1 MSLNVSIFMYWDLSK
16 RFEELKLS
24 VNTKDRKFFQDVY
37 DFSYTA
43 HLGQKRKSWEDYFI
57 HPLAV
62 ALDLHDR
69 FWDNELTCAWL
80 LHDTVEDCPT
90 VFIKDIYVNFGF
102 EIWYIVDAVSKNKQT
117 FYWSNYAF
125 DRKID
130 KFLFGGINNIKCF
143 LLKIADREDNLKTLT
158 NLKDNKQVRMAFETQ
173 AIFTPL
179 ESMIWADKISSIKTA
194 QKNLDNHLKEKNI
207 NGYLEL
213 KDYLINKTFRNF
225 STESFDA
232 VYKNSNNVSWKITNR
247 DQFKELMKINKV
259 DEKIN
264 IETIQINEN
273 WEFLWIIKFKKW
285 EIMNHSVELSIGDS
299 YSF

>member
-1 MSLNVSIFMYWDLSK
+1 MYWDLSK
-16 RFEELKLS
+16 RFESLKLS
-24 VNTKDRKFFQDVY
+24 LGTKDRKFFQDVY

-57 HPLAV
+57 HPLTV
-62 ALDLHDR
+62 ALNLHDK
-69 FWDNELTCAWL
+69 FWDNQLTCAWL

-90 VFIKDIYVNFGF
+90 VYIKDIYVRFGF

-179 ESMIWADKISSIKTA
+179 ESMIWADKISSIKYA
-194 QKNLDNHLKEKNI
+194 QTNLDNHLKERDI
-207 NGYLEL
+207 AWYLEL
-213 KDYLINKTFRNF
+213 KDYLINKTFKDF
-225 STESFDA
+225 STESFDS
-232 VYKNSNNVSWKITNR
+232 VYQNSNNVTWKINSTSVL
-247 DQFKELMKINKV
+247 DELLSIPNIDDK
-259 DEKIN
+259 
-264 IETIQINEN
+264 IETVSIES
-273 WEFLWIIKFKKW
+273 WGKDHFEYSFRFKKW
-285 EIMNHSVELSIGDS
+285 EIIWNEITLWIWNT
-299 YSF
+299 YSFSNK

>member
-1 MSLNVSIFMYWDLSK
+1 MYWDLSK
-16 RFEELKLS
+16 RFENLLLS
-24 VNTKDRKFFQDVY
+24 VNDKDRKFFQDVY
-37 DFSYTA
+37 DFSYQA

-62 ALDLHDR
+62 ALDLHEK

-90 VFIKDIYVNFGF
+90 VYIKDIYVNFGF

-130 KFLFGGINNIKCF
+130 KFLFWWINNIKCF

-179 ESMIWADKISSIKTA
+179 ESMIWAGKISSIKNA
-194 QKNLDNHLKEKNI
+194 QKNLDNHLKKRNI
-207 NGYLEL
+207 AWYLEL
-213 KDYLINKTFRNF
+213 KDYLINKTFKNF
-225 STESFDA
+225 STESFDS
-232 VYKNSNNVSWKITNR
+232 VYQNSNNVTWKINSASVL
-247 DQFKELMKINKV
+247 DELLSIPNIDDK
-259 DEKIN
+259 
-264 IETIQINEN
+264 IETVSIES
-273 WEFLWIIKFKKW
+273 WEKNYFEYSFRFKKW
-285 EIMNHSVELSIGDS
+285 EIISNDITLWIWNT
-299 YSF
+299 YSFSSK

>member
-1 MSLNVSIFMYWDLSK
+1 MYWDLSK
-16 RFEELKLS
+16 RFEKLLLS
-24 VNTKDRKFFQDVY
+24 VNDKDRKFFQSAY
-37 DFSYTA
+37 DFAYDA
-43 HLGQKRKSWEDYFI
+43 HLWQKRKSWEDYFI

-62 ALDLHDR
+62 ALRLHDQ
-69 FWDNELTCAWL
+69 FWDSELTCAWL
-80 LHDTVEDCPT
+80 LHDTVEDNPEIC
-90 VFIKDIYVNFGF
+90 IKDIYINFWF
-102 EIWYIVDAVSKNKQT
+102 EIWYIVDAVTKNKQT
-117 FYWSNYAF
+117 YYGSNYAF
-125 DRKID
+125 ERKID
-130 KFLFGGINNIKCF
+130 KFLFWGINNIKCF

-179 ESMIWADKISSIKTA
+179 ETIIDAANVISIKQA
-194 QKNLDNHLKEKNI
+194 QKNLDWHLRNKNI
-207 NGYLEL
+207 SWYLEL

-247 DQFKELMKINKV
+247 ERFTEFMKIENINEKV
-259 DEKIN
+259 D

-273 WEFLWIIKFKKW
+273 WNFLAIIKFKKW
-285 EIMNHSVELSIGDS
+285 EIMKENLELSIWDS